1 MFKIGSRTAV
11 IVLTLLLGSPAAL
24 ARRQTTKPAKPA
36 DTRRVT
42 PTPGTTPPSGARP
55 APAKKTDPDKR
66 ATRLEALIKKL
77 DTKLGKLQ
85 NAYEDLEV
93 KQLIMESQVE
103 SVTPEKKGFKTKTFL
118 GHARSMQGLN
128 PEISVTGDMAGVFY
142 LTDGK
147 EYGAIDRSSFRFR
160 GLGLHFQADLDPFSY
175 MKAAFS
181 ITPSGVVFGEA
192 YAVWTNVGG
201 VMNLMAG
208 KFRQQLGVVN
218 RWHKHGLDQY
228 DFPLMLTEPFGPGGL
243 NQSGLSFQFL
253 LPKITAHA
261 NELTVQITNGSNAKA
276 FSGDTF
282 SVPTT
287 LVYFKNYW
295 DLSKTTYLELGLT
308 GIVGFNNQRGGRT
321 TEDLY
326 TDEAATIPFTL
337 YTGQGST
344 VPLSFAPMGDVVD
357 EKWRVT
363 AFGGANLTLFWEPM
377 RKGKY
382 LNFLWRSSFLYGY
395 KRLAPDSVGSRQ
407 DINWMGGYS
416 YVQAKVSRTV
426 ELGLRGD
433 LVRTFEVSDDKN
445 YMYQVVPYLVWW
457 QSPWLRFRLEY
468 NYHDGNAMKAA
479 HRAILQVV
487 FAAGPHK
494 HDRY

>member
-1 MFKIGSRTAV
+1 MSKIGSRTAV
-11 IVLTLLLGSPAAL
+11 IVLILLLGSPTAL
-24 ARRQTTKPAKPA
+24 ARQQPHKPA
-36 DTRRVT
+36 DARRIT
-42 PTPGTTPPSGARP
+42 PVGSTPPPRAGT
-55 APAKKTDPDKR
+55 APTKKTVADK
-66 ATRLEALIKKL
+66 ATARLEKLIKKL
-77 DTKLGKLQ
+77 EARLSKLQ
-85 NAYEDLEV
+85 SAHEDLEV
-93 KQLIMESQVE
+93 GQLIMESKVE
-103 SVTPEKKGFKTKTFL
+103 SVTPAKKAFKTKTFL
-118 GHARSMQGLN
+118 GHARALQGLN
-128 PEISVTGDMAGVFY
+128 PEISVTGDLAGVFY
-142 LTDGK
+142 LSDSK
-147 EYGAIDRSSFRFR
+147 EYGATERSSFRFR

-175 MKAAFS
+175 MKAAIS
-181 ITPSGVVFGEA
+181 ISPTGVVFGEA

-243 NQSGLSFQFL
+243 NQTGLSFQFL
-253 LPKITAHA
+253 LPKLTAHA
-261 NELTVQITNGSNAKA
+261 NELTVQITNGENGKA

-295 DLSKTTYLELGLT
+295 DLSNSTYLELGLT
-308 GIVGFNNQRGGRT
+308 GIVGFNNKRGAQT
-321 TEDLY
+321 TAEIY
-326 TDEAATIPFTL
+326 TDEAATIPFNL
-337 YTGQGST
+337 YTGQGTGTT

-377 RKGKY
+377 KKGKY

-395 KRLAPDSVGSRQ
+395 KRLAPDSARSRQ

-416 YVQAKVSRTV
+416 YVQAKVSRTI

-445 YMYQVVPYLVWW
+445 YMYQVVPYLIWW